1 MLPLLPLLPLLLLLL
16 LLLTLFGAAAGPS
29 SSEVKSRSLE
39 LGLETSAGCWC
50 RRSRS
55 WRAAFLLSARR
66 ALSAALSLFA
76 LLCAGIFFFC
86 DGDLQTGMAVSE
98 VQKVLAKWAAHQEDA
113 VDLRVG
119 EGGVM
124 LAQALVDALRQ
135 RELQQV
141 PDVRQLVLEQKPEQI
156 VHLLLAQQARADPVG
171 GGATGAQ
178 RAGRSRVR
186 ALGVDGVLLQGGAV
200 RFQRAGHRGA
210 VVCSRVHI
218 RAEGASPRALAPLRP
233 KDL

>member
-1 MLPLLPLLPLLLLLL
+1 
-16 LLLTLFGAAAGPS
+16 
-29 SSEVKSRSLE
+29 
-39 LGLETSAGCWC
+39 
-50 RRSRS
+50 
-55 WRAAFLLSARR
+55 
-66 ALSAALSLFA
+66 
-76 LLCAGIFFFC
+76 
-86 DGDLQTGMAVSE
+86 MAVSE

-186 ALGVDGVLLQGGAV
+186 ALGVDGVLLQGRAV
-200 RFQRAGHRGA
+200 RFQRCKVAALPAAA
-210 VVCSRVHI
+210 VRRSGG
-218 RAEGASPRALAPLRP
+218 RAAA
-233 KDL
+233 